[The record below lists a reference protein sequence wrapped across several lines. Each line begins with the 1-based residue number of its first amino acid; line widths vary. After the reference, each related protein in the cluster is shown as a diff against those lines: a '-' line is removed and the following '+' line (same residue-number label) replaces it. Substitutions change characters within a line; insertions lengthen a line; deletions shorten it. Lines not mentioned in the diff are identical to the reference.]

1 MVFRRYHAPV
11 NLSTRERQLI
21 TTLVVLLIVLATFQI
36 LADLTEVLSRVAD
49 VVIIF
54 VAAWAVSYLLSP
66 LVNRIDQ
73 RTVLNRA
80 LSVVVVYIGIA
91 IVLGIAFSGE
101 IIDNWLGFRFAKRY
115 GGSTRSGWGA
125 LLGGL
130 VGAVIGVPIAL
141 IGSVIGAFVG
151 SFIGAALFELSYSR
165 HAGVAARAGW
175 GAVMGRVAAA
185 AVKIALGIVLAVIGI
200 FAALS

>member
-1 MVFRRYHAPV
+1 M
-11 NLSTRERQLI
+11 NILG
-21 TTLVVLLIVLATFQI
+21 VVILAAAILAGLLLIPLGLPGLWVMVGGVLTFGWLTSFRSVGVAT
-36 LADLTEVLSRVAD
+36 
-49 VVIIF
+49 
-54 VAAWAVSYLLSP
+54 
-66 LVNRIDQ
+66 
-73 RTVLNRA
+73 
-80 LSVVVVYIGIA
+80 IA
-91 IVLGIAFSGE
+91 IVLGLAFLGE
-101 IIDNWLGFRFAKRY
+101 IIDNWLGFRYAKRY

-130 VGAVIGVPIAL
+130 VGAAIGVPVAV
-141 IGSVIGAFVG
+141 IGSVIGAFLG

-185 AVKIALGIVLAVIGI
+185 AVKIALGIVIAVIGV